1 MNAARTMRKGG
12 DMLTQGSLKKT
23 FGGMK
28 QDKSMVILRDFPYN
42 SVLFGLVFQ

>member
-12 DMLTQGSLKKT
+12 GHVNTGVIKKT